1 MKLRTLSVLFVALLL
16 SSAASARADN
26 WPQWR
31 GGEGDGIV
39 RDAPLPTAWSE
50 TSNVLWKTP
59 LPKWGVS
66 TPAVWGD
73 ALFLTSQSEEGALSV
88 LRVNAAD
95 GKIVWTREVGRAET
109 KREAEKRSVQKF
121 HKLHNNASPSPVT
134 DGKTVVVHFG
144 NGDLIALDFA
154 GEIVW
159 KRNLQDDYGPYSI
172 WWGHANS
179 PVLYGDTIISVCM
192 QDTLEGSA
200 SFSGKPAANYV
211 VAHEL
216 ATGKLRWF
224 TERKTVAQSEQC
236 DSYTTP
242 VFHKTTIAGRP
253 GVEMIIMGGNQ
264 LDAYDPADGKLR
276 WQIGGLSGGRLITG
290 PVVAGDYVY
299 ATRGQKGELL
309 CVRLDEAAR
318 SSETDKSIVWR
329 HKEATPDTCCPV
341 VVGGRVFSV
350 ADNGIAQCLE
360 AATGK
365 ELWKERLPGD
375 YKASPIVADGKIYF
389 VNKTGLCTVV
399 AASETFTKVAE
410 NQLDDETVA
419 SPAAAGGK
427 LYLRGRDHLY
437 CIGVK

>member
-1 MKLRTLSVLFVALLL
+1 MGIRIGVLVVGVVF
-16 SSAASARADN
+16 SSAIAAGAEN
-26 WPQWR
+26 WPEWR
-31 GGEGDGIV
+31 GPSGNGHAVG
-39 RDAPLPTAWSE
+39 ALPTEWSE
-50 TSNVLWKTP
+50 TQNIVWKTP

-73 ALFLTSQSEEGALSV
+73 AIFLTSQSEEGVLTALR
-88 LRVNAAD
+88 LNAAD
-95 GKIVWTREVGRAET
+95 GKIVWKREVGHADT

-154 GEIVW
+154 GEVVW

-179 PVLYGDTIISVCM
+179 PVLFGDTVISVCM
-192 QDTLEGSA
+192 QDTLEGAA
-200 SFSGKPAANYV
+200 SFNGKPAANYV

-224 TERKTVAQSEQC
+224 TERKTIAQAEQC

-242 VFHKTTIAGRP
+242 VFHKTTGAAPEI
-253 GVEMIIMGGNQ
+253 EMIIMGGNQ
-264 LDAYDPADGKLR
+264 LDAYEPTTGKLR

-309 CVRLDEAAR
+309 CVKLEEAAR
-318 SSETDKSIVWR
+318 KGPADPIAWR
-329 HKEATPDTCCPV
+329 HKESTPDTCSPV
-341 VVGGRVFSV
+341 VVDGRVFTI
-350 ADNGIAQCLE
+350 ADSGIAQCLD
-360 AATGK
+360 AVTGK

-389 VNKTGLCTVV
+389 LNKAGLSTVV
-399 AASETFTKVAE
+399 AAGETFKKVAE
-410 NQLDDETVA
+410 NQLDDETLA
-419 SPAAAGGK
+419 SPAAADGK
-427 LYLRGRDHLY
+427 LYIRGRDHLY
-437 CIGVK
+437 CLGKK